1 MEKQSGI
8 SMIILIIIVVIIL
21 IIASI
26 GLNYANKLIEE
37 KDLKDL
43 RTDMLLIQA
52 EAKKGLEE
60 FCFQSVNLDKN
71 KEEDNVKIEEIKK
84 ANLEGI
90 PVAEVDE
97 QIKNEISQ
105 LPEEIVIDENSYY
118 LDEQTLKEMK
128 IERLNTEN
136 YGHFIIKYDFEN
148 VNIEVI
154 NTKGYEGKYTLT
166 QLEEA
171 YNKGEQSN

>member
-1 MEKQSGI
+1 
-8 SMIILIIIVVIIL
+8 
-21 IIASI
+21 
-26 GLNYANKLIEE
+26 
-37 KDLKDL
+37 
-43 RTDMLLIQA
+43 
-52 EAKKGLEE
+52 
-60 FCFQSVNLDKN
+60 
-71 KEEDNVKIEEIKK
+71 
-84 ANLEGI
+84 
-90 PVAEVDE
+90 
-97 QIKNEISQ
+97 
-105 LPEEIVIDENSYY
+105 
-118 LDEQTLKEMK
+118 MK